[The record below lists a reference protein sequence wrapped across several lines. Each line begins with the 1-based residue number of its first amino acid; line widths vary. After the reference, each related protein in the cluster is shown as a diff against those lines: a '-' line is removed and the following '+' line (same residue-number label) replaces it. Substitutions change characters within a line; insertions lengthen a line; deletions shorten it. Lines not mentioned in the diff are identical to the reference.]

1 VTSIPPLV
9 SAPVP
14 APVSV
19 NAIFGRVMGLVAVT
33 VAFCAVGVWIGKDL
47 TGWQWFV
54 PWLFALGCIFG
65 LNAANNAGNRGL
77 AVGLLFVMG
86 LLLGVSVGSTVYYYA
101 TIDPNAVTEATA
113 ATALFTLALGAGGY
127 ATRKDLSFLYRGLFW
142 ALLALIGFGF
152 VMIFIRI
159 PGGSMIYSV
168 LGLIIFGGYIIVDF
182 NRLKRAGGEEAIPL
196 ACGIFLDI
204 FNVFLIFLRIFA
216 RR

>member
-1 VTSIPPLV
+1 MRYALDYLHSLGITGMQE
-9 SAPVP
+9 AY
-14 APVSV
+14 ASV
-19 NAIFGRVMGLVAVT
+19 DPDAVT
-33 VAFCAVGVWIGKDL
+33 
-47 TGWQWFV
+47 Q
-54 PWLFALGCIFG
+54 
-65 LNAANNAGNRGL
+65 
-77 AVGLLFVMG
+77 
-86 LLLGVSVGSTVYYYA
+86 
-101 TIDPNAVTEATA
+101 ATA

-152 VMIFIRI
+152 VMIFVRI
-159 PGGSMIYSV
+159 PGGSLIYAV

>member
-1 VTSIPPLV
+1 MSSVPPLV
-9 SAPVP
+9 ATPAP

-33 VAFCAVGVWIGKDL
+33 VAFAAVGVWIGKDL

-65 LNAANNAGNRGL
+65 LNAANSAGQRGL
-77 AVGLLFVMG
+77 AVFLLFLMG
-86 LLLGVSVGSTVYYYA
+86 LLLGVSIGSTVYYYA
-101 TIDPNAVTEATA
+101 TVDPDAVTQATA

-127 ATRKDLSFLYRGLFW
+127 ATRRDLSFLYRGLFW
-142 ALLALIGFGF
+142 ALLTLIVFGF

-159 PGGSMIYSV
+159 PGGAMIYTV
-168 LGLIIFGGYIIVDF
+168 LGLVIFGGYIIVDF
-182 NRLKRAGGEEAIPL
+182 NRLRRAGGDEVVPL

-204 FNVFLIFLRIFA
+204 FNVFLLFLRLFA